1 MVGLSNQMRNT
12 RQVMDANER
21 LSQSISARRTG
32 LKADRTVRLGD
43 VFMPVMENCV
53 AQQLLYESVIG
64 MWDRLLPANLRQHC
78 KITYISG
85 GQLKVAVDSSSYIY
99 ELQLCSSEILKELQK
114 KCPQAHIKK
123 IKFVAG

>member
-1 MVGLSNQMRNT
+1 MRNT

-21 LSQSISARRTG
+21 LSQSISVRRTG

-43 VFMPVMENCV
+43 VIVPVVENCV
-53 AQQLLYESVIG
+53 AQQLKYESVIG
-64 MWDRLLPANLRQHC
+64 LWDRLLPANLRQHC
-78 KITYISG
+78 KITDISD

-114 KCPQAHIKK
+114 KCPRAHVKK
-123 IKFVAG
+123 IKLVAG